1 MTDVFK
7 ILPEK
12 ERSKIKKE
20 KMPNFSKP
28 MLAYLTHTYFA
39 DENWL
44 YERKFDGERCLV
56 VKRGKKVTLKSRNDK
71 NLNIQYPEIVTS
83 FEKMDIPDC
92 MLDGEVVAFKGK
104 NTSFEKLQ
112 QRLGLKNPEDV
123 KATGFHVYI
132 YIFDILYVNDYN
144 VMNLPLILRKKL
156 IETLVRFKGYVRYSD
171 HRRKNGLVYYKS
183 ACKKNWEGLVVK
195 RADSPYQHRRS
206 RDWLK
211 FKCVSDQELVIGGYT
226 DTQHSRIGFGS
237 LLLGYYKADASGH
250 AGLHYA
256 GHVGTGFSDQTL
268 RELIVKLKKIEIDKN
283 PFVNGSKIDLRK
295 THFVK
300 PKLVAEVGFTEWTR
314 ENRLR
319 HPRFQGLRYDKA
331 AKDVVQ
337 ESVGEW
343 IKKKELDIL
352 QARKKR
358 SKNKK
363 S

>member
-123 KATGFHVYI
+123 KATGFHQH
-132 YIFDILYVNDYN
+132 FLALHP
-144 VMNLPLILRKKL
+144 LPLYHNASPENVDGANDFLSSIL
-156 IETLVRFKGYVRYSD
+156 
-171 HRRKNGLVYYKS
+171 
-183 ACKKNWEGLVVK
+183 
-195 RADSPYQHRRS
+195 
-206 RDWLK
+206 
-211 FKCVSDQELVIGGYT
+211 
-226 DTQHSRIGFGS
+226 
-237 LLLGYYKADASGH
+237 
-250 AGLHYA
+250 
-256 GHVGTGFSDQTL
+256 
-268 RELIVKLKKIEIDKN
+268 
-283 PFVNGSKIDLRK
+283 
-295 THFVK
+295 
-300 PKLVAEVGFTEWTR
+300 
-314 ENRLR
+314 
-319 HPRFQGLRYDKA
+319 
-331 AKDVVQ
+331 
-337 ESVGEW
+337 
-343 IKKKELDIL
+343 
-352 QARKKR
+352 
-358 SKNKK
+358 
-363 S
+363 